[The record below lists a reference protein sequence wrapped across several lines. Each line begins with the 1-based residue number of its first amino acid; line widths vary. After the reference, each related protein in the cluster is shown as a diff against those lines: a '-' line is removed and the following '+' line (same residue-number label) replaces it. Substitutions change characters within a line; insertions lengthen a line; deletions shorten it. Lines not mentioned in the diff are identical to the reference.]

1 MPLMRCTFFAQGFFW
16 GGRKR
21 EIVFTKSTAK
31 KNTEHGPNTLSD
43 FLKTKHI
50 DTFDNRIKR
59 FGSEQIID
67 AVLLIFFPMFMALH
81 LHISNAIDF
90 KVFVLFFLLKGN
102 KKM

>member
-1 MPLMRCTFFAQGFFW
+1 MHVFRPGFFW
-16 GGRKR
+16 GAEKGNRFYK
-21 EIVFTKSTAK
+21 EYSK

-67 AVLLIFFPMFMALH
+67 AILLIFSMFMALH